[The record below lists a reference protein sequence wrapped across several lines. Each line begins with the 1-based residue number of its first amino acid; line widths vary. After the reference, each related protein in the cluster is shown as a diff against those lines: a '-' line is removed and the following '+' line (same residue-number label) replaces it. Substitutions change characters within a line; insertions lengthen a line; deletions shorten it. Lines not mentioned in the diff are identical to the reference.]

1 MKKRHNGWDK
11 HIKANARVLFG
22 LVLVLL
28 FMMVMVLPSLV
39 SSAQMIYQAGTG
51 QYLPVVLNNVV
62 VGSTSTITPS
72 PTNTLSAA
80 ALTGTAQATATQTLT
95 PSPTFTG
102 TLVPKA
108 TLSVTVSGSPAKV
121 NEGFTFTI
129 KVGNT
134 GTGPTHNNVVS
145 DSFPTFIDVRTVV
158 ASSGTVTKLTHSFTV
173 AIGDVLPGEVI
184 TVHFPNL
191 PA

>member
-80 ALTGTAQATATQTLT
+80 ALPPPQL
-95 PSPTFTG
+95 
-102 TLVPKA
+102 
-108 TLSVTVSGSPAKV
+108 SPARWFLK
-121 NEGFTFTI
+121 
-129 KVGNT
+129 
-134 GTGPTHNNVVS
+134 PH
-145 DSFPTFIDVRTVV
+145 
-158 ASSGTVTKLTHSFTV
+158 
-173 AIGDVLPGEVI
+173 
-184 TVHFPNL
+184 
-191 PA
+191 